1 MHGLINKALESFLG
15 DTYGSRAWQSV
26 LDRAGL
32 GDQIG
37 ADGFDSLMV
46 YPDDV
51 THRLLS
57 AAEAV
62 LERPRESLLEDLGTY
77 LVSHPRCERLRR
89 LFRFGGSSYTDFLRS
104 LEDLPGRARLA
115 VPDLDLPALSLEDG
129 EHGQFRLTCRRC
141 PPGFGQVLLGILR
154 AMGDDYGALVVLD
167 LQSVEPAI
175 PGIAGASAG
184 PASAQAALRQ
194 VGQPAGPAG
203 GLDATLLIAVHD
215 PWFHEG
221 RGFVLAA
228 MEG

>member
-15 DTYGSRAWQSV
+15 DTYGSRNWQSV
-26 LDRAGL
+26 LDRAAL

-57 AAEAV
+57 AAEIV
-62 LERPRESLLEDLGTY
+62 LERPRETLLEDLGTY

-129 EHGQFRLTCRRC
+129 EHGQFRLTCRGC

-154 AMGDDYGALVVLD
+154 AMGDDYGALVVLE
-167 LQSVEPAI
+167 LQPVEPLA
-175 PGIAGASAG
+175 PGVAGASGCPVSAAPQQAG
-184 PASAQAALRQ
+184 
-194 VGQPAGPAG
+194 AGPAG